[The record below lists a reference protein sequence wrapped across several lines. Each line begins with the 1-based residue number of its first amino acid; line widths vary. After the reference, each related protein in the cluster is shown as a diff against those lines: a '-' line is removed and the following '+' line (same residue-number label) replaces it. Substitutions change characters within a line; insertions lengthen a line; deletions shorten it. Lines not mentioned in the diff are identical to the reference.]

1 MVDPRIH
8 DLIQLSNDFMQKKAD
23 LSKITSAFYYE
34 LFFFRYTLILRLP
47 VSLKKSSMER
57 TEVTV
62 RTVEY
67 AAALPKQSRMTS
79 V

>member
-1 MVDPRIH
+1 MLFSIYNGIDIYNVPKK
-8 DLIQLSNDFMQKKAD
+8 QL
-23 LSKITSAFYYE
+23 AFILANESQPGYTDK
-34 LFFFRYTLILRLP
+34 RYQTLMLRFP
-47 VSLKKSSMER
+47 VSLKKISMEMML
-57 TEVTV
+57 VTV